1 MRSDKSISTLDKI
14 SSYMLLLFPAALVA
28 GPFVAELLMNLISV
42 FFLTRTF
49 YNKNF
54 LFLKTKF
61 FLFFILFYFYILINS
76 FYSDFTAT
84 ILYKNLFYLR
94 FILFALAV
102 SALISI
108 NRNLLEYFYK
118 FLMLTVFIVV
128 IDAYVQYFFDYN
140 TLGFPKYRDDR
151 LSGFFNDE
159 LIIGSY
165 LSRLLPLMFGLFFLN
180 LKSLNNNEKFF
191 SLIVFCL
198 TFILIILSG
207 ERSATIISTIL
218 VVSLIFFINYSKLVK
233 FLISITIVSL
243 SIALFALSPKVL
255 DRQVNQLIDQV
266 NFKFSGKTFF
276 SNFRYY
282 ETIYE
287 TAFNGFLDKKIIG
300 QGAGSYRYFC
310 GDYGIAHYSQKS
322 DTLAIED
329 TLKYEKL
336 SRDNIFL
343 SKNNIME
350 KLLRIQNLEYYSPKV
365 GPNGTSFPR
374 KTPSYNSMSFE
385 KDEILLTYDYW
396 EENVGYETLA
406 RNKQILI
413 YSPKNIKLIDADLI
427 FNKII
432 DYTWPGDNGCTSHP
446 HNFYLQLL
454 GETGIVGLSFIIII
468 SIYLLLILIKN
479 KNKNNFETCLL
490 IGFLLTLIPFLPN
503 GNFFNN
509 WINMIM
515 YLPVGF
521 YVNFLYSKNN
531 VK

>member
-28 GPFVAELLMNLISV
+28 GPFVAELLMNLISI
-42 FFLTRTF
+42 FFLTKTF

-54 LFLKTKF
+54 LFLRTKF

-76 FYSDFTAT
+76 YYSDYTAT

-140 TLGFPKYRDDR
+140 TLGFPKYRVDR

-180 LKSLNNNEKFF
+180 IKSLNKKEKFF
-191 SLIVFCL
+191 SVIVFYL

-207 ERSATIISTIL
+207 ERSATIISAIL
-218 VVSLIFFINYSKLVK
+218 VISLIFFINYSKLVK
-233 FLISITIVSL
+233 FIIFITIIVF
-243 SIALFALSPKVL
+243 SIAIFILSPKVV

-266 NFKFSGKTFF
+266 NLNFSEKTFF

-287 TAFNGFLDKKIIG
+287 TAFNGFLDKKITG

-310 GDYGIAHYSQKS
+310 GNYGIAHYSPKL
-322 DTLAIED
+322 DTLFID
-329 TLKYEKL
+329 NILKNTKL
-336 SRDNIFL
+336 PRENIFL
-343 SKNNIME
+343 SKNNIIE
-350 KLLRIQNLEYYSPKV
+350 RLNRIQNLEFYS
-365 GPNGTSFPR
+365 SSR
-374 KTPSYNSMSFE
+374 ETPAYDSMSFE

-396 EENVGYETLA
+396 EENVGYETIA

-413 YSPKNIKLIDADLI
+413 YSPKKIKLVDADLI
-427 FNKII
+427 FNNII
-432 DYTWPGDNGCTSHP
+432 TYTWPGLNGCTSHP

-468 SIYLLLILIKN
+468 SIYLLLIFITK

-521 YVNFLYSKNN
+521 YVNFLHSKNN